1 MKMFCKYKIHS
12 DVFQTHRCPC
22 TVHLVTS
29 LSCLHFFFMLPFSAE
44 CKFVGVQ
51 TTRQQRGTAQTAMAY
66 LPYGAEGVAKK
77 PYHKAEYKIRYDITT
92 RKTITTVMINKLQ
105 SVLPF
110 RLIHTLDATKLV
122 KKCEIL
128 L

>member
-1 MKMFCKYKIHS
+1 
-12 DVFQTHRCPC
+12 
-22 TVHLVTS
+22 
-29 LSCLHFFFMLPFSAE
+29 MLPFSAE

-66 LPYGAEGVAKK
+66 LPYGAEGVTKK
-77 PYHKAEYKIRYDITT
+77 LYHKAEYKIRYDITT
-92 RKTITTVMINKLQ
+92 RKTITTIMINKLQ

-110 RLIHTLDATKLV
+110 RLIRTLDATKLV
-122 KKCEIL
+122 KKYEIL